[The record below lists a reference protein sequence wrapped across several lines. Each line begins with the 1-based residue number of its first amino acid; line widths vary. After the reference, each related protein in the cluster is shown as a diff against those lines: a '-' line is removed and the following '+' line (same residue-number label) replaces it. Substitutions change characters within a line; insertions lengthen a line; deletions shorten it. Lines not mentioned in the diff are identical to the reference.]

1 MSRGFR
7 LLSGRFGAWL
17 VLFLLAGLFGVFRL
31 TPHATDPA
39 PASIPE
45 GSPGWYTVYFT
56 DPPASATTGRSAGP
70 DEDLAAAIA
79 KARASVDVAT
89 YELNLWTI
97 RDALQQAQS
106 RGVQVR
112 VVVDSDN
119 VLEPEVQAL
128 ESSGIPVLGDR
139 REGLMHHKFVV
150 LDGEEVWTGS
160 MNLTLSDG
168 YFNDNNLL
176 RLRSPLLAQNYAR
189 EFDEMFVE
197 DRFGDA
203 SRKDTPSPVLE
214 VEGTVVE
221 NLFSPDDG
229 VAHRIVQLLS
239 QARSSIE
246 FMAFAFTS
254 EELAEAM
261 LDRSRSG
268 VAVRGVFEA
277 SQVAGGA
284 SQFSRLRDAGLDVRL
299 DGNPRNL
306 HHKVILIDGQ
316 IVITGS
322 YNFSRSAEIRNDENV
337 LIMHNPELAQA
348 YRAEFERV
356 MGLAVP

>member
-1 MSRGFR
+1 
-7 LLSGRFGAWL
+7 
-17 VLFLLAGLFGVFRL
+17 
-31 TPHATDPA
+31 
-39 PASIPE
+39 
-45 GSPGWYTVYFT
+45 
-56 DPPASATTGRSAGP
+56 
-70 DEDLAAAIA
+70 
-79 KARASVDVAT
+79 
-89 YELNLWTI
+89 
-97 RDALQQAQS
+97 
-106 RGVQVR
+106 